1 MATVPIGVSRATGH
15 DGHDHENTSKETLMA
30 APPVR
35 QRLPHSRLYPLLH
48 PLHALLLAFP
58 IALFSSA
65 LASDITY
72 LNSAEIQWT
81 NFSQWLLAGGCLMGG
96 FALLWAIVLAVTA
109 RGVERDGIERGGV
122 ERSRSGRGR
131 AVLYLVLL
139 AVMWIAGLVN
149 SFQHSRDGWS
159 SVETTGLVLS
169 IISTLAALA
178 AGWVGY
184 SSLRAERAYL
194 AEGEGL

>member
-1 MATVPIGVSRATGH
+1 
-15 DGHDHENTSKETLMA
+15 MA

-72 LNSAEIQWT
+72 LNTAEIQWT

-109 RGVERDGIERGGV
+109 RGVERNG
-122 ERSRSGRGR
+122 SGRGR

-139 AVMWIAGLVN
+139 AVMWIAGLLN

>member
-1 MATVPIGVSRATGH
+1 MAIPT
-15 DGHDHENTSKETLMA
+15 
-30 APPVR
+30 VR
-35 QRLPHSRLYPLLH
+35 QRLLH
-48 PLHALLLAFP
+48 PLHAILLAFP
-58 IALFSSA
+58 IALFSGA

-96 FALLWAIVLAVTA
+96 FALLWALVLVA
-109 RGVERDGIERGGV
+109 RTGATPEE
-122 ERSRSGRGR
+122 R
-131 AVLYLVLL
+131 AVRTRAVVYLLLL

-159 SVETTGLVLS
+159 SVGTTGLVLS
-169 IISTLAALA
+169 ILSTLMARA

-184 SSLRAERAYL
+184 AGFRVEEGWRAEGNWRVAGERA
-194 AEGEGL
+194 